1 MAEGKVIVVTGI
13 SGSGSRDFC
22 RRYAE
27 SREKV
32 KTYHTGDMIYQ
43 LSLKCS
49 EEPPIP
55 IENFLNKRPSDLDK
69 LRDMA
74 FEQIFRNL
82 HEDRK
87 NYERILIDTHGQFF
101 WNDVFHNAYNW
112 KHLGSLDA
120 DLFISMI
127 EKPSVIR
134 SNQMKTEQGKSQDH
148 DLRDILLW
156 QNIEV
161 NVTSGWASN
170 YRKPMYVLPAK
181 QDPKIVDSLLFND
194 FLVYFQMP
202 MTEANDEQDKKISR
216 FKEKLLGFGKEI
228 NGLATPLIDPRDIDI
243 ETGEGLSDRTKM
255 IIRRQTVHRDLNW
268 YIHQATDLVAF
279 YPEGTSISKGVS
291 DESTRGFETGKST
304 FVVFPKKTTSPF
316 MDIASRVFHS
326 ENEFFEFFP
335 VYMRGRLEQFKRN
348 QFFLV

>member
-13 SGSGSRDFC
+13 SGSGSREFC
-22 RRYAE
+22 KRYVE
-27 SREKV
+27 NREKV
-32 KTYHTGDMIYQ
+32 KLYHTGDMIYQ

-49 EEPPIP
+49 EEPSIP

-74 FEQIFRNL
+74 FNQICRNL
-82 HEDRK
+82 NEDRK
-87 NYERILIDTHGQFF
+87 NYDRIMIDTHGQFF

-120 DLFISMI
+120 DIFISMI
-127 EKPSVIR
+127 DKPSVIR

-170 YRKPMYVLPAK
+170 YRKPMYVLSGK
-181 QDPKIVDSLLFND
+181 QDPGIIDSLLFNN

-202 MTEANDEQDKKISR
+202 MTDANAEQDGKISS
-216 FKEKLLGFGKEI
+216 FKEKLINVGKGI
-228 NGLATPLIDPRDIDI
+228 NHLPTPLIDPRDIDI
-243 ETGEGLSDRTKM
+243 ETGADLSDMTKM

-268 YIHQATDLVAF
+268 YIPQATDLVAF
-279 YPEGTSISKGVS
+279 YPEGTSVSKGVS
-291 DESTRGFETGKST
+291 DESTRGFETGKSA

-316 MDIASRVFHS
+316 MDISSRVFHS
-326 ENEFFEFFP
+326 EDEFFEFFP
-335 VYMRGRLEQFKRN
+335 PYMKRRIEQFRRAD
-348 QFFLV
+348 

>member
-1 MAEGKVIVVTGI
+1 MTEGKVIVVTGI
-13 SGSGSRDFC
+13 SGSGSSDFC
-22 RRYAE
+22 KKYAE
-27 SREKV
+27 NREKV
-32 KTYHTGDMIYQ
+32 KIYHTGDMIYQ

-55 IENFLNKRPSDLDK
+55 VENFLNKRPSDLDK

-82 HEDRK
+82 DEDRRT
-87 NYERILIDTHGQFF
+87 YERIIVDTHGQFF
-101 WNDVFHNAYNW
+101 WNDVFYNAYNW

-134 SNQMKTEQGKSQDH
+134 LNQMNTEQGKSQDH

-170 YRKPMYVLPAK
+170 YRKPMYILPGK
-181 QDPKIVDSLLFND
+181 QDPRIVDSLLFND

-202 MTEANDEQDKKISR
+202 MTGISAEQNDKISE
-216 FKEKLLGFGKEI
+216 FKKKLLHFGKEM

-268 YIHQATDLVAF
+268 YIRQATDVIAF
-279 YPEGTSISKGVS
+279 YPEGTNISKGVS
-291 DESTRGFETGKST
+291 DESTRGFETGKSA

-316 MDIASRVFHS
+316 MDIATKVFHS
-326 ENEFFEFFP
+326 ESEFFEFFP
-335 VYMRGRLEQFKRN
+335 SYMERRLEQFKRH
-348 QFFLV
+348 